1 MGCVEMIGEWGALQ
15 ELSFLL
21 LLSQLTD
28 GTRKEVISS
37 TGWRLRFK
45 PNHYHSQESGSDTL
59 YKVSGS
65 QVKNPGGEDKL

>member
-1 MGCVEMIGEWGALQ
+1 MGSVEMAGEWGALQ

-21 LLSQLTD
+21 LSQPTD
-28 GTRKEVISS
+28 GTRKEVTSS

-45 PNHYHSQESGSDTL
+45 PNYYHSSESGSDML

-65 QVKNPGGEDKL
+65 QVRNPGGEDKL